1 MADSLLDSQ
10 EPIFIHAKCQ
20 LAYTYAQIG
29 VVPFSDAFP
38 LRKAEGLGI
47 AKILGLVKAQNLL

>member
-1 MADSLLDSQ
+1 MAKKASSR
-10 EPIFIHAKCQ
+10 HCQ
-20 LAYTYAQIG
+20 
-29 VVPFSDAFP
+29 VNEKSPSDAFP